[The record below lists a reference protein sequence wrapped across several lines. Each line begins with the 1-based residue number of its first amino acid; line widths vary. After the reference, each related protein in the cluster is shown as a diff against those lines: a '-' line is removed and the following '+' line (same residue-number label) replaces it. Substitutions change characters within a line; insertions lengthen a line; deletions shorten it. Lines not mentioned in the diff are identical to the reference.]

1 MTYFSWCKGKYTE
14 KKGELFKTFSLTH
27 FWTSGNTHK
36 NLKAHKNINTML
48 KAVSINK
55 KKIKDKNTLA
65 SNHSVIVEH
74 VIQDKNWRVLS
85 RNDIEKNFCVWF
97 PFFCVYFPLHQF

>member
-55 KKIKDKNTLA
+55 KKIKDKNALA
-65 SNHSVIVEH
+65 CNDSKKKSKKRSPPTWIFL
-74 VIQDKNWRVLS
+74 KNNTGFVL
-85 RNDIEKNFCVWF
+85 NFC
-97 PFFCVYFPLHQF
+97 L